1 MLLPVFSKILLS
13 KSGNSLYYSVI
24 MARTE
29 RLLQMMQLL
38 RSLPA
43 PIKAERLAQELA
55 ISKRSVYRDINSLRS
70 TGAVIDGAAG
80 FGYTLIEDPALPPM
94 MFNADE
100 TEALVL
106 GLREVIA
113 VGDPVLA
120 AAAGDVLAKIRA
132 CLPER
137 MRLQMQNAV
146 LHAKR
151 FHERPEITIDVALLR
166 KATRDERVI
175 HIEYSDMRA
184 AKSSRELWPLSIV
197 FMDKTLVLLAKCQ
210 LRQDFRV
217 FRIDRISCLKV
228 LDESFRPHR
237 VALLRDCLDRIKQ
250 DTATYRAT
258 QAERN

>member
-1 MLLPVFSKILLS
+1 
-13 KSGNSLYYSVI
+13 

-38 RSLPA
+38 RSLPT
-43 PIKAERLAQELA
+43 PIKAARLAEELS
-55 ISKRSVYRDINSLRS
+55 ISKRSVYRDIDSLRA

-94 MFNADE
+94 MFNTDE

-120 AAAGDVLAKIRA
+120 QAAQDVLAKIRA

-137 MRLQMQNAV
+137 MRQQMQNSV

-151 FHERPEITIDVALLR
+151 FHQRPEIHIDVAALR

-175 HIEYSDMRA
+175 HIEYADM
-184 AKSSRELWPLSIV
+184 KGVKTSRDLWPLSIV
-197 FMDKTLVLLAKCQ
+197 FMDQTLVLLAKCQ
-210 LRQDFRV
+210 LRQDFRA
-217 FRIDRISCLKV
+217 FRFDRISRLIV
-228 LDESFRPHR
+228 LQKSYRPHR
-237 VALLRDCLDRIKQ
+237 VTLLRDCLDRFKQ
-250 DTATYRAT
+250 DAAAYRASHRK
-258 QAERN
+258 EN